1 MNLIV
6 AYCKNRGIGLKNNL
20 PWKLSLDMNRFKK
33 LTIGNKNNAVI
44 MGRNTWESL
53 PSKYKPLP
61 KRTNIIL
68 TTKADYRSNTIDP
81 NVPKFF
87 SSFKSAEHYCSLAQ
101 IDNMWV
107 IGGEMIYNEALQ
119 YEHLQRIYVTHIDK
133 DYECDT
139 FFPEIPDDFE
149 LELETQWFSENDI
162 KFKYETY
169 IAKPPYYEEEVYS
182 LAL

>member
-6 AYCKNRGIGLKNNL
+6 AYCKNRGIGFKNTL
-20 PWKLSLDMNRFKK
+20 TWKLSLDMNRFKK

-53 PSKYKPLP
+53 TLKYKPLP

-68 TTKADYRSNTIDP
+68 TTKADYRLNTIDP

-107 IGGEMIYNEALQ
+107 IGGEMIYNELSNINRVRRGQSIQSTYTQLKTDPAVLGNKL
-119 YEHLQRIYVTHIDK
+119 EDK
-133 DYECDT
+133 VLDLKLPNSKISGMKLKE
-139 FFPEIPDDFE
+139 
-149 LELETQWFSENDI
+149 
-162 KFKYETY
+162 
-169 IAKPPYYEEEVYS
+169 
-182 LAL
+182 

>member
-101 IDNMWV
+101 IDNIWV
-107 IGGEMIYNEALQ
+107 IGGEMIYSEALQ

-169 IAKPPYYEEEVYS
+169 LAKQPNYEEEVYS

>member
-6 AYCKNRGIGLKNNL
+6 AYCKNRGIGFKNTL

-53 PSKYKPLP
+53 PLKYKPLP

-68 TTKADYRSNTIDP
+68 TTKADYRLNTIDP

-87 SSFKSAEHYCSLAQ
+87 SSFFQ
-101 IDNMWV
+101 
-107 IGGEMIYNEALQ
+107 
-119 YEHLQRIYVTHIDK
+119 
-133 DYECDT
+133 
-139 FFPEIPDDFE
+139 
-149 LELETQWFSENDI
+149 
-162 KFKYETY
+162 
-169 IAKPPYYEEEVYS
+169 
-182 LAL
+182 